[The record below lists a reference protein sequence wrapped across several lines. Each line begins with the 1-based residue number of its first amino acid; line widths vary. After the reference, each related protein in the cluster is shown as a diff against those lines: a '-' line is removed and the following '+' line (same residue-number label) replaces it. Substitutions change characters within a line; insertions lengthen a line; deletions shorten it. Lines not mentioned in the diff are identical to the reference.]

1 MSKNKAMIFPKNDY
15 LIEKKWIIVR
25 YEKKERLFFFF
36 FVKINNTVEILL
48 SINTVD
54 IQFY

>member
-1 MSKNKAMIFPKNDY
+1 M
-15 LIEKKWIIVR
+15 KK
-25 YEKKERLFFFF
+25 KKDCFFFF